1 VSRLV
6 GRHSPL
12 LAALA
17 LLFHPAVLGA
27 QVLTELPSAG
37 LQSDAA
43 VTPPLPSPAPQPAAA
58 LAIAPGDD
66 IAAEV
71 GTRIAI
77 RVQNPNSH
85 DKLNDVGSNAEADVV
100 LSGQVH
106 PLLRWQAGFIGSYGD
121 PAATTTTSAA
131 ILDLV
136 AKAEFTDAFNLWL
149 GRMPIPSD
157 RASLSTVWAIAPWTL
172 PGRYEDYAP
181 TAPAVARPAAG
192 PRQGDNDRGD
202 GVTLWG
208 QLGGGRFKYYLGA
221 FGLDAPT
228 TSPLYSARINL
239 SLLNP
244 EPGFR
249 SASTYYGAKDVL
261 AFGAGV
267 QHQTSGSLPAAGSTA
282 TPVDFNELNA
292 DLLFEK
298 NGGTAGVLDLEGE
311 IAKLWGHNEAASY
324 QFFALASYL
333 VPIDIGI
340 GRFQPLLRVQ
350 HAGKGS
356 AADADDST
364 RIDAELGYLIDG
376 HHARLV
382 SVYQYTKV
390 HGQTENAI
398 VFGLQLLSHTK

>member
-1 VSRLV
+1 MDRIV
-6 GRHSPL
+6 GKLAPL
-12 LAALA
+12 FAALA
-17 LLFHPAVLGA
+17 LVLFSDRLAA
-27 QVLTELPSAG
+27 QVLTELP
-37 LQSDAA
+37 DAA
-43 VTPPLPSPAPQPAAA
+43 PAGDVTATPPLPAPAPAAA
-58 LAIAPGDD
+58 LA
-66 IAAEV
+66 AAAGEEITAQV
-71 GTRIAI
+71 GTRVAV
-77 RVQNPNSH
+77 RVQNPNAR

-100 LSGQVH
+100 LFGQVH
-106 PLLRWQAGFIGSYGD
+106 PFLKWQAGFIGSYGD
-121 PAATTTTSAA
+121 PAAPTAHSAA

-136 AKAEFTDAFNLWL
+136 AKVEFADAFNLWL

-157 RASLSTVWAIAPWTL
+157 RASLSTVWAIAPWAL
-172 PGRYEDYAP
+172 PGSYDDYAP
-181 TAPAVARPAAG
+181 VAPAVARPPAG

-208 QLGGGRFKYYLGA
+208 QFGGGRFKYYLGA
-221 FGLDAPT
+221 FGLDTPT

-267 QHQTSGSLPAAGSTA
+267 QHQTGGSLPAVATA
-282 TPVDFNELNA
+282 ATSDFNELNA

-311 IAKLWGHNEAASY
+311 IAKLWGDNETASY

-333 VPIDIGI
+333 VPIDIGF
-340 GRFQPLLRVQ
+340 GRFQPLLRIQ

-356 AADADDST
+356 ATDADDST
-364 RIDAELGYLIDG
+364 RVDAQLGYLIDG

-382 SVYQYTKV
+382 SVYQYTKA
-390 HGQTENAI
+390 HSQTENAVI
-398 VFGLQLLSHTK
+398 FGLQLLSHGR

>member
-1 VSRLV
+1 MDRIV
-6 GRHSPL
+6 GRHAL
-12 LAALA
+12 FFVALA
-17 LLFHPAVLGA
+17 LTLFPARLRA
-27 QVLTELPSAG
+27 QVLTELPEAAPTG
-37 LQSDAA
+37 DAA
-43 VTPPLPSPAPQPAAA
+43 APQPAPVPAPQPAAA
-58 LAIAPGDD
+58 LTAPAGDE
-66 IAAEV
+66 ISAQV
-71 GTRIAI
+71 GTRVAV

-85 DKLNDVGSNAEADVV
+85 GKLNDVGSNAEADVV

-106 PLLRWQAGFIGSYGD
+106 PFLKWQAGFSGTYGD

-131 ILDLV
+131 VLDLV
-136 AKAEFTDAFNLWL
+136 AKVEFADAFNLWL

-172 PGRYEDYAP
+172 PGRYDDYAP
-181 TAPAVARPAAG
+181 VPPAVARPPAG
-192 PRQGDNDRGD
+192 PRLGDNDRGD

-208 QLGGGRFKYYLGA
+208 QFGGGRFKYYIGA
-221 FGLDAPT
+221 FGLDTPT

-249 SASTYYGAKDVL
+249 SASAYYGAKDVL

-267 QHQTSGSLPAAGSTA
+267 QHQTGGSLPAVAATA
-282 TPVDFNELNA
+282 APSDFNELNA

-311 IAKLWGHNEAASY
+311 IAKTWGDNETASY
-324 QFFALASYL
+324 QFFSLASYL
-333 VPIDIGI
+333 VPIDIGF
-340 GRFQPLLRVQ
+340 GRFQPLLRIQ
-350 HAGKGS
+350 HAGKGA

-364 RIDAELGYLIDG
+364 RVDAELGYLIDG

-398 VFGLQLLSHTK
+398 VFGLQLLSHSK

>member
-1 VSRLV
+1 VDRIV
-6 GRHSPL
+6 GKLAPL
-12 LAALA
+12 FAALA
-17 LLFHPAVLGA
+17 LVLFSDRLAA
-27 QVLTELPSAG
+27 QVLTELP
-37 LQSDAA
+37 DAA
-43 VTPPLPSPAPQPAAA
+43 PAGDVTATPPLPAPAPAAA
-58 LAIAPGDD
+58 LA
-66 IAAEV
+66 AAAGEEITAQV
-71 GTRIAI
+71 GTRVAV
-77 RVQNPNSH
+77 RVQNPNAR

-100 LSGQVH
+100 LFGQVH
-106 PLLRWQAGFIGSYGD
+106 PFLKWQAGFIGSYGD
-121 PAATTTTSAA
+121 PAAPTAHSAA

-136 AKAEFTDAFNLWL
+136 AKVEFADAFNLWL

-157 RASLSTVWAIAPWTL
+157 RASLSTVWAIAPWAL
-172 PGRYEDYAP
+172 PGSYDDYAP
-181 TAPAVARPAAG
+181 VAPAVARPPAG

-208 QLGGGRFKYYLGA
+208 QFGGGRFKYYLGA
-221 FGLDAPT
+221 FGLDTPT

-267 QHQTSGSLPAAGSTA
+267 QHQTGGSLPAVATA
-282 TPVDFNELNA
+282 ATSDFNELNA

-311 IAKLWGHNEAASY
+311 IAKLWGDNETASY

-333 VPIDIGI
+333 VPIDIGF
-340 GRFQPLLRVQ
+340 GRFQPLLRIQ

-356 AADADDST
+356 ATDADDST
-364 RIDAELGYLIDG
+364 RVDAQLGYLIDG

-382 SVYQYTKV
+382 SVYQYTKA
-390 HGQTENAI
+390 HSQTENAVI
-398 VFGLQLLSHTK
+398 FGLQLLSHGR